1 MRPRSATEQPKDCA
15 SRAAMT
21 WMQRL
26 RRVYDKDVSVCP
38 DCGGRLKVLAVIT
51 DPQVIISILAHQAQA
66 SSPSTT
72 GGGVSAVSFISNR
85 SGAHL
90 AKQLSAQLRG
100 CKDSA
105 PSLSVR
111 HPRRCQPASPCDST
125 PRSPRR
131 RRGVRAQG
139 DTRGSTRIA
148 GLNFLFAYPADYR
161 DLRPLSRGR
170 GKSLARSRLTGSG
183 FAGRNFKFRLAY
195 KPSRAS
201 PS

>member
-1 MRPRSATEQPKDCA
+1 MLIPRPRSHLVRYHGVFAPNARHRALLVAKPRVRPRSATEQPKARA

-26 RRVYDKDVSVCP
+26 RRVYDKHVSVCP

-72 GGGVSAVSFISNR
+72 GGGVSAVSFTSNR

-90 AKQLSAQLRG
+90 AKRLSAQLRG
-100 CKDSA
+100 RKDSA

-131 RRGVRAQG
+131 RPGATPSYLVGRA
-139 DTRGSTRIA
+139 TR
-148 GLNFLFAYPADYR
+148 L
-161 DLRPLSRGR
+161 
-170 GKSLARSRLTGSG
+170 
-183 FAGRNFKFRLAY
+183 
-195 KPSRAS
+195 
-201 PS
+201 